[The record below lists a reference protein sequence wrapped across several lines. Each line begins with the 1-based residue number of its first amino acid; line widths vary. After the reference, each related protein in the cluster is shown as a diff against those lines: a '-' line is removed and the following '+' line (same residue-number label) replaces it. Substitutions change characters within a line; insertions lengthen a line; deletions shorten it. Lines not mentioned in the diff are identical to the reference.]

1 MVQDGICRNLAIIGE
16 AVKKLPPTLL
26 ERGPDIEWRKIAGL
40 RDVLVH
46 AYASVDLGIVW
57 DVVQNK
63 LPGLRRAIEALRQPP
78 PAQLIRALRP
88 PSGACLGGA
97 G

>member
-1 MVQDGICRNLAIIGE
+1 MRSSETTA
-16 AVKKLPPTLL
+16 A
-26 ERGPDIEWRKIAGL
+26 L

-46 AYASVDLGIVW
+46 AYSSVDVGIVW

-78 PAQLIRALRP
+78 QPN
-88 PSGACLGGA
+88 
-97 G
+97 